1 MKKLILSMILIF
13 FLSLSTVRVYGY
25 YEDSSTQYLSET
37 ETSIKILE
45 KMRSNNGMDLVPTGV
60 ILGVN
65 DTEEIIFTYRIFV
78 QDGLDFNY
86 SIQNILINKEIM
98 SEDINDLFIFN
109 FEFTKLE
116 SENIQVNLFENGLEG
131 NYYEINV
138 TLSMNMPTYEQYN
151 LIAEQQLE
159 FEFLV
164 ENER

>member
-1 MKKLILSMILIF
+1 
-13 FLSLSTVRVYGY
+13 
-25 YEDSSTQYLSET
+25 
-37 ETSIKILE
+37 
-45 KMRSNNGMDLVPTGV
+45 MRSNKGMNLVPTGV

-78 QDGLDFNY
+78 QEGLEFNY
-86 SIQNILINKEIM
+86 SIQNILINNEIM
-98 SEDINDLFIFN
+98 SNEINDLFVFD
-109 FEFTKLE
+109 FKLVKLE
-116 SENIQVNLFENGLEG
+116 TENIQVNLFENGLEG
-131 NYYEINV
+131 CYYEINV